1 MENVLNVKIINIKVQ
16 IVRIIVTI
24 NAQEENV
31 FQKTE
36 LVMKETV
43 KKIYIMVM
51 NVIYLALRLVIIVKN
66 VIVMVL
72 VYLAQMK
79 IIMEYFA
86 ILHALAAQIKN
97 AMMKEFVRIKKEIV
111 KMMTIMELIVKII
124 V

>member
-1 MENVLNVKIINIKVQ
+1 
-16 IVRIIVTI
+16 
-24 NAQEENV
+24 
-31 FQKTE
+31 
-36 LVMKETV
+36 
-43 KKIYIMVM
+43 M
-51 NVIYLALRLVIIVKN
+51 NVIYLALRLVNIVKN

-79 IIMEYFA
+79 IIMENFA

-111 KMMTIMELIVKII
+111 KMMIIMELIVKKN